1 MAAQRCILLTVTAIV
16 CSAGPARAQWV
27 VAPYLGINLAG
38 DAEFRRGGPGLSVAY
53 FIGRVGFEF
62 DVERY
67 NHFYKDVNVTGLVRN
82 NCGVGPASEP
92 CVDLNTDAIGYMGN
106 IVAPIRFT
114 GAQKWRPY
122 AVAGLGVIHS
132 WLTDPS
138 HAVADTNQNN
148 LAFN

>member
-38 DAEFRRGGPGLSVAY
+38 DAEFRRGGLGLSVAY

-92 CVDLNTDAIGYMGN
+92 CVDLNTDAIGYMGKYRRADS
-106 IVAPIRFT
+106 IHGRAEMAPLRRRGARRDSLVAH
-114 GAQKWRPY
+114 G
-122 AVAGLGVIHS
+122 S
-132 WLTDPS
+132 
-138 HAVADTNQNN
+138 
-148 LAFN
+148 LARCRRHQPEQPRI